1 MTRKIYALDS
11 ETDPFKE
18 GRIPQPFLW
27 GLYDGDIYE
36 EFTSAAGLVEFLF
49 SQRAVVYAHN
59 GGRFDFHY
67 LREYINTDE
76 LIMLIG
82 GRIAKFR
89 IGECEFR
96 DSMNLFT
103 FPLSAYQKETID
115 YSIMEADVRDDPNNR
130 AIISSYLR
138 SDCVNLYNLVTSF
151 FKDYGRS
158 LTQAGAAMRKWSR
171 MSNTQPPKQTATQ
184 YEKFKPFYYGGRVQ
198 CFKRGVADCNFTV
211 IDMRSAYP
219 YAMLSAHPFSTD
231 AQRLD
236 TLPDAGEW
244 GRYFIRFRG
253 ISRGALPIIEGTG
266 ANRKLIFPN
275 DELVRDYAVTG
286 WELEAARESESVE
299 IIQVLESWRFPMT
312 MDFRDY
318 VNHFYALRTQAK
330 LEGNKSQDLFAKI
343 FLNALYGKFGAN
355 PDNYREYML
364 SHDETLHEYLAQGW
378 SENTKWGARTLIQR
392 ALPEAKQRFYNIA
405 TAASITGFVRAHLW
419 RAINKCEGV
428 IYCDT
433 DSIAAES
440 TQQLNI
446 SGALGDW
453 KEEMRCDRYAVC
465 GKKLYSFR
473 ATDGT
478 TKTASKGARLSSAE
492 IESIA
497 QGNTVTYRPQ
507 VPTYS
512 AHRPAPRFINREIRR
527 T

>member
-1 MTRKIYALDS
+1 MTRKIYALDC

-27 GLYDGDIYE
+27 GLYDGSDYS
-36 EFTSAAGLVEFLF
+36 EFTSATSVVEFLS

-67 LREYINTDE
+67 IREYINTDE

-115 YSIMEADVRDDPNNR
+115 YNLMEPENRDDPNNR
-130 AIISSYLR
+130 AIISRYLR
-138 SDCVNLYNLVTSF
+138 SDCENLYNLVTGF

-171 MSNTQPPKQTATQ
+171 MSGVKPPKQTATQ
-184 YEKFKPFYYGGRVQ
+184 YERFKPFYFGGRVQ
-198 CFKRGVADCNFTV
+198 CFKRGVADCNFSV
-211 IDMRSAYP
+211 MDINSAYP
-219 YAMLSAHPFSTD
+219 YAMLSSHPFSTD
-231 AQRLD
+231 AERLD

-253 ISRGALPIIEGTG
+253 ISRGALPIIEGIG
-266 ANRKLIFPN
+266 SNRKLSFP
-275 DELVRDYAVTG
+275 DDDIERDYAVTG
-286 WELEAARESESVE
+286 WELEAACESNSVE
-299 IIQVLESWRFPMT
+299 IIQVLESWRFPLIQ
-312 MDFRDY
+312 DFRNY
-318 VNHFYALRTQAK
+318 VNHFYALRQQAK
-330 LEGNKSQDLFAKI
+330 ADGNKSQDLFAKI

-364 SHDETLHEYLAQGW
+364 SHDESLHEYLTQGW
-378 SENTKWGARTLIQR
+378 QSNTRWGSRTLIER
-392 ALPEAKQRFYNIA
+392 ALPDSKQRFYNIA
-405 TAASITGFVRAHLW
+405 TAASITGYVRAHLW
-419 RAINKCEGV
+419 RAIQKCKGV

-433 DSIAAES
+433 DSIAAEKTDDLS
-440 TQQLNI
+440 I
-446 SGALGDW
+446 SAALGDW
-453 KEEMRCDRYAVC
+453 KQEIQCDRYAVA

-473 ATDGT
+473 ALDGT
-478 TKTASKGARLSSAE
+478 YKTASKGSRLSPEE
-492 IESIA
+492 IERIA
-497 QGNTVTYRPQ
+497 QGETVTYRPQ

-512 AHRPAPRFINREIRR
+512 AHRPEPRFINREIRR